1 MTARE
6 VVLAYYAWAARE
18 AERQCIVDE
27 ADAMESIGGTEVC
40 DNYPKR
46 EELTVI
52 DTPTSAI
59 SNAMLN
65 CTHERY

>member
-1 MTARE
+1 MTARK

-27 ADAMESIGGTEVC
+27 ADALESIGGTEVC

-46 EELTVI
+46 EELTAI
-52 DTPTSAI
+52 DTLTSAI